1 MKLLEINFQI
11 NLILMIMLLITAI
24 GIAIF
29 VGSFAKRVDKRE
41 AMLNEYEYVL
51 ADVWAEK
58 EKFRAEKEDCI
69 DQLGVFYKK

>member
-1 MKLLEINFQI
+1 MMKLQI
-11 NLILMIMLLITAI
+11 ILMSTLLIIAI

-58 EKFRAEKEDCI
+58 ERIWAEKEDCK
-69 DQLGVFYKK
+69 DQLGVFYKE